1 MHFEEFGKEHEKTI
15 VMLHAA
21 NYVHVFA
28 KQYCLSDEY
37 HLIVPHLMGYG
48 DETDKT
54 FNAEEQIKELA
65 EFISSLGKK
74 VALVGFSLG
83 AMVGFKLLSEHPE
96 LFNCA
101 VLVSPWLIKDRET
114 LDKVVAANEKQLASF
129 KKKWLCGLIA
139 RMNGFTK
146 EQRISFVEQMQ
157 RVTPET
163 VKNAVDNGITL
174 ESVGGFDKVDVPVL
188 ALAGGKEQDFM
199 RESVKKMAE
208 MNENCSCEIWEKAA
222 HNIPPMFAKRFNE
235 QIRGFV
241 GKAFDKA

>member
-28 KQYCLSDEY
+28 KQYCLADEY
-37 HLIVPHLMGYG
+37 HIIVPHLMGYG

-54 FNAEEQIKELA
+54 FNTDEQIKTLE

-83 AMVGFKLLSEHPE
+83 AQVGFRLLAEHPE
-96 LFNCA
+96 LFTCA

-114 LDKVVAANEKQLASF
+114 LDKVVAANEKQLATF

-157 RVTPET
+157 KVTPET
-163 VKNAVDNGITL
+163 VRNAVDNGITL
-174 ESVGGFDKVDVPVL
+174 ESVSGFDKVEVPVL
-188 ALAGGKEQDFM
+188 ALAGAKEQDFV
-199 RESVKKMAE
+199 RDGVKKLSE
-208 MNENCSCEIWEKAA
+208 MNKNCTSEIWEKAA
-222 HNIPPMFAKRFNE
+222 HNIPPMFAKQFNE
-235 QIRGFV
+235 RIRRIV
-241 GKAFDKA
+241 G

>member
-37 HLIVPHLMGYG
+37 HIIVPHLMGYG

-54 FNAEEQIKELA
+54 FNTDEQIKTLA

-83 AMVGFKLLSEHPE
+83 AQVGFKLLAEHPE
-96 LFNCA
+96 LFTCA

-114 LDKVVAANEKQLASF
+114 LDKVVAANEKQLATF

-157 RVTPET
+157 KVTPET
-163 VKNAVDNGITL
+163 VRNAVDNGITL
-174 ESVGGFDKVDVPVL
+174 ESVSGFDKVEVPVL
-188 ALAGGKEQDFM
+188 ALAGAKEQDFV
-199 RESVKKMAE
+199 RDGVKKLSE
-208 MNENCSCEIWEKAA
+208 MNKNCTSEIWEKAA
-222 HNIPPMFAKRFNE
+222 HNIPPMFAKQFNE
-235 QIRGFV
+235 RIRRIV
-241 GKAFDKA
+241 G

>member
-28 KQYCLSDEY
+28 KQYCLADEY
-37 HLIVPHLMGYG
+37 HIIVPHLMGYG

-54 FNAEEQIKELA
+54 FNTDEQIKTLA

-83 AMVGFKLLSEHPE
+83 AQVGFKLLAEHPE
-96 LFNCA
+96 LFTCA

-114 LDKVVAANEKQLASF
+114 LDKVVAANEKQLATF

-157 RVTPET
+157 KVTPET
-163 VKNAVDNGITL
+163 VRNAVDNGITL
-174 ESVGGFDKVDVPVL
+174 ESVSGFDKVEVPIL
-188 ALAGGKEQDFM
+188 ALAGAKEQDFV
-199 RESVKKMAE
+199 RDGVKKLSE
-208 MNENCSCEIWEKAA
+208 MSKNCTSEIWEKAA
-222 HNIPPMFAKRFNE
+222 HNIPPMFAKQFNE
-235 QIRGFV
+235 RIRRIV
-241 GKAFDKA
+241 G

>member
-1 MHFEEFGKEHEKTI
+1 MNFEEFGKEHEKTI

-48 DETDKT
+48 EETDKT
-54 FNAEEQIKELA
+54 FNTEEQIKELA

-83 AMVGFKLLSEHPE
+83 AQVGFKLLSEHPE

-114 LDKVVAANEKQLASF
+114 LDKVVAMNEKQLATF

-146 EQRISFVEQMQ
+146 EQRTSFVEQMQ
-157 RVTPET
+157 KVTPET
-163 VKNAVDNGITL
+163 VRNAVDNGITL
-174 ESVGGFDKVDVPVL
+174 DSVSGFDKVDVPVL
-188 ALAGGKEQDFM
+188 ALAGAKEQDFI
-199 RESVKKMAE
+199 RDGVKKLSE
-208 MNENCSCEIWEKAA
+208 MNTNCTSEVWDKAA
-222 HNIPPMFAKRFNE
+222 HNIPPMFAKQFNE
-235 QIRGFV
+235 RIRQIV
-241 GKAFDKA
+241 G

>member
-1 MHFEEFGKEHEKTI
+1 MHFEEYGKEREKTI

-37 HLIVPHLMGYG
+37 HIIVPHLMGYG
-48 DETDKT
+48 EETDKT
-54 FNAEEQIKELA
+54 FNTEEQIKELA
-65 EFISSLGKK
+65 EFIFALGKK

-83 AMVGFKLLSEHPE
+83 AMVGFKLISEHPE

-114 LDKVVAANEKQLASF
+114 LDKVVAANEKQLSMF

-146 EQRISFVEQMQ
+146 EQRTSFVEQMQ

-174 ESVGGFDKVDVPVL
+174 ESVSGFDKVEIPVL
-188 ALAGGKEQDFM
+188 ALAGAKEQDFM
-199 RESVKKMAE
+199 LESVKKMAE
-208 MNENCSCEIWEKAA
+208 MNKNCTCEILEKAA
-222 HNIPPMFAKRFNE
+222 HNIPPMFAKQFNE

>member
-48 DETDKT
+48 EETDKT
-54 FNAEEQIKELA
+54 FNTDEQIKELA

-83 AMVGFKLLSEHPE
+83 AQVGFKLLSEHPE

-114 LDKVVAANEKQLASF
+114 LDKVVAMNEKQLATF

-146 EQRISFVEQMQ
+146 EQRTSFVEQMHK
-157 RVTPET
+157 VTPET

-174 ESVGGFDKVDVPVL
+174 DSVSGFDKVDVPVL
-188 ALAGGKEQDFM
+188 ALAGAKEQDFI
-199 RESVKKMAE
+199 RDGVKKLSE
-208 MNENCSCEIWEKAA
+208 MNTNCTSEVWDKAA
-222 HNIPPMFAKRFNE
+222 HNIPPMFAKQFNE
-235 QIRGFV
+235 RIRQIV
-241 GKAFDKA
+241 G

>member
-48 DETDKT
+48 EETDKT
-54 FNAEEQIKELA
+54 FNTEEQIKELA

-83 AMVGFKLLSEHPE
+83 AQVGYKLLSEHPE
-96 LFNCA
+96 LFSCA
-101 VLVSPWLIKDRET
+101 VLVSPWLIKERET
-114 LDKVVAANEKQLASF
+114 LDKVVAMNQKQLATF

-146 EQRISFVEQMQ
+146 EQRTSFVEQMQ
-157 RVTPET
+157 KVTPET

-174 ESVGGFDKVDVPVL
+174 ESVSGFDKVDVPVL
-188 ALAGGKEQDFM
+188 ALAGAKEQDFI
-199 RESVKKMAE
+199 RDGVKKLSE
-208 MNENCSCEIWEKAA
+208 MNKNCTSEIWDKAA
-222 HNIPPMFAKRFNE
+222 HNIPPMFAKQFNE
-235 QIRGFV
+235 RIRQIV
-241 GKAFDKA
+241 G

>member
-48 DETDKT
+48 EETDKT
-54 FNAEEQIKELA
+54 FSTEEQIKELA
-65 EFISSLGKK
+65 DFISSLGKK

-83 AMVGFKLLSEHPE
+83 AQVGFKLLSEHSE
-96 LFNCA
+96 LFSCA
-101 VLVSPWLIKDRET
+101 VLVSPWLIKEQET
-114 LDKVVAANEKQLASF
+114 LDKVVAMNEKQLATF

-146 EQRISFVEQMQ
+146 EQRTSFVEQMQ

-188 ALAGGKEQDFM
+188 ALAGAKEQVFIRDG
-199 RESVKKMAE
+199 VKKLSE
-208 MNENCSCEIWEKAA
+208 MNKNCTSEIWDKAA

-235 QIRGFV
+235 QLRGFI
-241 GKAFDKA
+241 GKAMM

>member
-21 NYVHVFA
+21 NYVYVFA
-28 KQYCLSDEY
+28 KQYCLADEY
-37 HLIVPHLMGYG
+37 HIIVPHLMGYG

-54 FNAEEQIKELA
+54 FNTDEQIKTLA

-83 AMVGFKLLSEHPE
+83 AQVGFKLLAEHPE
-96 LFNCA
+96 LFTCA

-114 LDKVVAANEKQLASF
+114 LDKVVAANEKQLATF

-157 RVTPET
+157 KVTPET
-163 VKNAVDNGITL
+163 VRNAVDNGITL
-174 ESVGGFDKVDVPVL
+174 EPVSGFDKVEVPVL
-188 ALAGGKEQDFM
+188 ALAGAKEQDFV
-199 RESVKKMAE
+199 RDGVKKLSE
-208 MNENCSCEIWEKAA
+208 MNKNCTSEIWEKAA
-222 HNIPPMFAKRFNE
+222 HNIPPMFAKQFNE
-235 QIRGFV
+235 RIRRIV
-241 GKAFDKA
+241 G

>member
-15 VMLHAA
+15 VMLHSA

-28 KQYCLSDEY
+28 KQYCLADEY
-37 HLIVPHLMGYG
+37 HIIVPHLMGYG

-54 FNAEEQIKELA
+54 FNTDEQIKALT

-83 AMVGFKLLSEHPE
+83 AQVGFRLLAEHPE
-96 LFNCA
+96 LFTCA

-157 RVTPET
+157 KVTPET
-163 VKNAVDNGITL
+163 VRNAVDNGITL
-174 ESVGGFDKVDVPVL
+174 ESVSGFDKVEVPVL
-188 ALAGGKEQDFM
+188 ALAGAKEQDFV
-199 RESVKKMAE
+199 RDSVKKLSE
-208 MNENCSCEIWEKAA
+208 INKNCASEIWEKAA
-222 HNIPPMFAKRFNE
+222 HNIPPMFAKQFNE
-235 QIRGFV
+235 RIRRIV
-241 GKAFDKA
+241 G

>member
-28 KQYCLSDEY
+28 KQYCLADEY
-37 HLIVPHLMGYG
+37 HIIVPHLMGYG

-54 FNAEEQIKELA
+54 FNTDEQIKALA

-83 AMVGFKLLSEHPE
+83 AQVGFRLIAEHPE
-96 LFNCA
+96 LFTCA

-139 RMNGFTK
+139 RMNWFTK

-157 RVTPET
+157 KVTPET
-163 VKNAVDNGITL
+163 VRNAVDNGITL
-174 ESVGGFDKVDVPVL
+174 ESVSGFDKVEIPVL
-188 ALAGGKEQDFM
+188 ALAGAKEQDFV
-199 RESVKKMAE
+199 RDGVKKLSE
-208 MNENCSCEIWEKAA
+208 MNKNCTSEIWEKAA
-222 HNIPPMFAKRFNE
+222 HNIPPMFAKQFNE
-235 QIRGFV
+235 RIRRIV
-241 GKAFDKA
+241 G

>member
-1 MHFEEFGKEHEKTI
+1 MNFEEFGKEHEKTI

-48 DETDKT
+48 EETDKT
-54 FNAEEQIKELA
+54 FNTEEQIKELA

-83 AMVGFKLLSEHPE
+83 AQVGFKLLSEHPE

-114 LDKVVAANEKQLASF
+114 LDKVVAMNEKQLATF

-146 EQRISFVEQMQ
+146 EQRTSFVEQMQ
-157 RVTPET
+157 KVTPET

-174 ESVGGFDKVDVPVL
+174 DSVSGFDKVDVPVL
-188 ALAGGKEQDFM
+188 ALAGAKEQDFI
-199 RESVKKMAE
+199 RDGVKKLSE
-208 MNENCSCEIWEKAA
+208 MNTNCTSEVWDKAA
-222 HNIPPMFAKRFNE
+222 HNIPPMFAKQFNE
-235 QIRGFV
+235 RIRQIV
-241 GKAFDKA
+241 G

>member
-48 DETDKT
+48 EETDKT
-54 FNAEEQIKELA
+54 FSTEEQIKELA
-65 EFISSLGKK
+65 DFISSLGKK

-83 AMVGFKLLSEHPE
+83 AQVGFKLLSEHSE
-96 LFNCA
+96 LFSCA
-101 VLVSPWLIKDRET
+101 VLVSPWLIKEQET
-114 LDKVVAANEKQLASF
+114 LDKVVAMNEKQLATF

-146 EQRISFVEQMQ
+146 EQRTSFVEQMQ

-188 ALAGGKEQDFM
+188 ALAGAKEQVFIRDG
-199 RESVKKMAE
+199 VKKLSE
-208 MNENCSCEIWEKAA
+208 MNKNCTSEIWDKAA
-222 HNIPPMFAKRFNE
+222 HNIPPMFAKQFNE
-235 QIRGFV
+235 QLRGFI
-241 GKAFDKA
+241 GKAMM

>member
-28 KQYCLSDEY
+28 KQYCLADEY
-37 HLIVPHLMGYG
+37 HIIVPHLMGYG

-54 FNAEEQIKELA
+54 FNTDEQIKALA

-83 AMVGFKLLSEHPE
+83 AQVGFRLLAEHPE
-96 LFNCA
+96 LFTCA

-157 RVTPET
+157 KVTPET
-163 VKNAVDNGITL
+163 VRNAVDNGITL
-174 ESVGGFDKVDVPVL
+174 ESASGFDKVEVPVL
-188 ALAGGKEQDFM
+188 ALAGAKEQDFV
-199 RESVKKMAE
+199 RDGVKKLSE
-208 MNENCSCEIWEKAA
+208 MNKNCASEIWEKAA
-222 HNIPPMFAKRFNE
+222 HNIPPMFAKQFNE
-235 QIRGFV
+235 RIRRIV
-241 GKAFDKA
+241 G

>member
-28 KQYCLSDEY
+28 KQYCLADEY
-37 HLIVPHLMGYG
+37 HIIVPHLMGYG

-54 FNAEEQIKELA
+54 FNTDEQIKTLA

-83 AMVGFKLLSEHPE
+83 AQVGFKLLAEHPE
-96 LFNCA
+96 LFTCA

-114 LDKVVAANEKQLASF
+114 LNKVVAANEKQLATF

-157 RVTPET
+157 KVTPET
-163 VKNAVDNGITL
+163 VRNAVDNGISL
-174 ESVGGFDKVDVPVL
+174 ESVSGFDKVEVPVL
-188 ALAGGKEQDFM
+188 ALAGAKEQDFV
-199 RESVKKMAE
+199 RDGVKKLSE
-208 MNENCSCEIWEKAA
+208 MNKNCTSEIWEKAA
-222 HNIPPMFAKRFNE
+222 HNIPPMFAKQFNE
-235 QIRGFV
+235 RIRRIV
-241 GKAFDKA
+241 G

>member
-48 DETDKT
+48 EETDKT
-54 FNAEEQIKELA
+54 FNTEEQIKELA

-83 AMVGFKLLSEHPE
+83 AQVGFKLLSEHPE

-114 LDKVVAANEKQLASF
+114 LDKVVAMNEKQLATF

-146 EQRISFVEQMQ
+146 EQRTSFVEQMQ
-157 RVTPET
+157 KVTPET

-174 ESVGGFDKVDVPVL
+174 DSVSGFDKVDVPVL
-188 ALAGGKEQDFM
+188 ALAGAKEQDFI
-199 RESVKKMAE
+199 RDGVKKLSE
-208 MNENCSCEIWEKAA
+208 MNTNCTSEVWDKAA
-222 HNIPPMFAKRFNE
+222 HNIPPMFAKQFNE
-235 QIRGFV
+235 RIRQIV
-241 GKAFDKA
+241 G

>member
-28 KQYCLSDEY
+28 KQYCLADEY
-37 HLIVPHLMGYG
+37 RIIVPHLMGYG

-54 FNAEEQIKELA
+54 FNTDEQIKTLA

-83 AMVGFKLLSEHPE
+83 AQVGFKLLAEHPE
-96 LFNCA
+96 LFTCA

-157 RVTPET
+157 KVTPET
-163 VKNAVDNGITL
+163 VRNAVDNGITL
-174 ESVGGFDKVDVPVL
+174 ESVSGFDKVEVPVL
-188 ALAGGKEQDFM
+188 ALAGAKEQDFV
-199 RESVKKMAE
+199 RDGVKKLSE
-208 MNENCSCEIWEKAA
+208 MNKNCTSEIWEKAA
-222 HNIPPMFAKRFNE
+222 HNIPPMFAKQFNE
-235 QIRGFV
+235 RIRRIV
-241 GKAFDKA
+241 G